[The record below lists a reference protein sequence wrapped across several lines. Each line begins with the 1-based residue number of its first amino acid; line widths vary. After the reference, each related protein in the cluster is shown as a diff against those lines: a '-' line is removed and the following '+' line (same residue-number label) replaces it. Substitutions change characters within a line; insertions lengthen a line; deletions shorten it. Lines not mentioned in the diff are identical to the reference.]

1 MPTSIRTAVID
12 NLVAALTA
20 ITVAGGYLT
29 TVKKVFRSLQDG
41 DGRAT
46 PIIELAIDPHRYT
59 ELSNISLVRVLP
71 IKLVGSVECGAAG
84 NPGLAG
90 DQLLADMEK
99 AARADRTRGGYA
111 MDTRLVAGH
120 VFDAEPQSPLVE
132 VHLDIEITFRTRF
145 GDPFTAA

>member
-1 MPTSIRTAVID
+1 MPTSIRTSIVN
-12 NLVAALTA
+12 NLVAALAA
-20 ITVAGGYLT
+20 ITVANGYLT
-29 TVKKVFRSLQDG
+29 TVKAVFRSIQDE
-41 DGRAT
+41 DGRAK

-71 IKLVGSVECGAAG
+71 IKVIGSAERSAGG

-90 DQLLADMEK
+90 DELLADIEK
-99 AARADRTRGGYA
+99 AVRADRTRGGYA
-111 MDTRLVAGH
+111 MDTKLVGGH
-120 VFDAEPQSPLVE
+120 VFDAEPQSPIVE